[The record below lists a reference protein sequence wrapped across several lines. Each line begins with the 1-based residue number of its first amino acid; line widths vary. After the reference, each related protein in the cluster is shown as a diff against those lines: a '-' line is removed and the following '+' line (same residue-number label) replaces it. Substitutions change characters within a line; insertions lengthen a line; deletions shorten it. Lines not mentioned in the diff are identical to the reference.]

1 MNFRTLP
8 LRLLSC
14 LVLGALAFSAVPNQG
29 YAAPSISKLSVQ
41 GLRIAGSTRI
51 VIDGG
56 ELLPNPQ
63 IVLPFPITSQ
73 QLQPGSTASRVEIEI
88 VLGEAVPVG
97 IYQLRVATDSGI
109 SNARPVGVDHLP
121 QSLLQETLQTL
132 PAAISASVVANESLR
147 IRFAGKRGQRVVI
160 DVEARRLGSVL
171 DPVVRLLNSRG
182 TQFAWSPP
190 RPLLAGD
197 ARCAAELAE
206 DGEYTIVLHDRQ
218 FRGGADRFFRLKV
231 GDLHSADL
239 VFPLGV
245 QLGQPAVL
253 QLLTVGQTDSLSAT
267 VDVSQTGPRPARV
280 DQSLQF
286 TGAFPPV
293 LVSDHAEL
301 IEQQRDDGALQELT
315 AAPVAINGRLMA
327 PGEEDQFVLP
337 VTAGSKLRFD
347 VRARRAGS
355 PLDGVLTIRSVD
367 GKQLAT
373 NDDRP
378 ATSDPGLDFTVPAG
392 TAKIHVALVDLQK
405 RGGDTFVYRISVQDL
420 GRPDFQLALSA
431 DRVNI
436 PAGAGQLI
444 EVRVNRQGY
453 QGSIELTV
461 AGLPAGV
468 EVTSKTI
475 AAGSRR
481 GLVKIT
487 AGEAKPVHGLISI
500 RGRATDV
507 DPPLWRTAELAENS
521 ISKQQPWL
529 RGELAVAVGPPTPIS
544 LTWQVSE
551 PQVLF
556 RGMPLKLQAQLTRRE
571 GVQGEVRLR
580 LQTTQIMPRK
590 KVKKD
595 KKDVMVDDLDRALRL
610 ANVPMLSGDSKQAE
624 VELLVPTDLA
634 DRDWGLTLVAEL
646 LSADKKSV
654 VQSVPG
660 EVLSLQT
667 RSPLNVELASEANI
681 EAKAGAGETG
691 LFAGKIVRASGFD
704 HPVTVTLAALPK
716 GYPAPKVVVAGDKN
730 EFSLPVRFPY
740 GTKAGELQNVKLVA
754 TAAPVAKKENLLVRS
769 NELTVTLKVVP
780 GEKPP
785 GAKLLSI
792 AEDPKKWIS
801 YLSKGDGKISLE
813 LGDKFSG
820 DSSIKVTPD
829 QRFNELVPGLGLK
842 IRENPAEGEYRYL
855 QFAWKKK
862 GGQSICLQLNHDGKW
877 GPDEGARPGAKFRYH
892 SGPGPE
898 CYGAS
903 VLLDKKLPE
912 EFVLVTRDLFADFGE
927 FTLTGLAL
935 SPVDGEF
942 GLFDHLFLA
951 RQESDLE
958 AVKP

>member
-1 MNFRTLP
+1 MNSRTLP

-14 LVLGALAFSAVPNQG
+14 LVSGVLALGAVPNES

-41 GLRIAGSTRI
+41 GLRIDGSTRV
-51 VIDGG
+51 VIEGAG
-56 ELLPNPQ
+56 LLPNPQ
-63 IVLPFPITSQ
+63 IVLPFPIDSQ
-73 QLQPGSTASRVEIEI
+73 TLQPGGTATRVEIEI
-88 VLGEAVPVG
+88 VLGAAVPVG
-97 IYQLRVATDSGI
+97 ICQLRLATDAGI
-109 SNARPVGVDHLP
+109 SNSRPVGADHLP
-121 QSLLQETLQTL
+121 QVVFQESLEAL
-132 PAAISASVVANESLR
+132 PAAISASVVANQSLK
-147 IRFAGKRGQRVVI
+147 IRFQGKRGQRVVI

-171 DPVVRLLNSRG
+171 DPVVRLLNTRG

-197 ARCAAELAE
+197 ARCAAELTE

-231 GDLHSADL
+231 GDLHSVDL
-239 VFPLGV
+239 AFPLGV
-245 QLGQPAVL
+245 ERGNPAPL
-253 QLLTVGQTDSLSAT
+253 QLLTVGQKETVAAT

-280 DQSLQF
+280 DDPLQF
-286 TGAFPPV
+286 TGTLPPV

-301 IEQQRDDGALQELT
+301 IEQEAPGDALQELT
-315 AAPVAINGRLMA
+315 AAPVAVNGRLTS
-327 PGEEDQFVLP
+327 PGEEDRFVLP
-337 VTAGSKLRFD
+337 VTAGSRLRFD
-347 VRARRAGS
+347 VRARRVGS

-367 GKQLAT
+367 GKQLAS

-392 TAKIHVALVDLQK
+392 TAKIQVALTDLQK
-405 RGGDTFVYRISVQDL
+405 RGGHAFVYRVSVQDL
-420 GRPDFQLALSA
+420 GRPDFQLSLSA
-431 DRVNI
+431 DRFNI

-444 EVRVNRQGY
+444 EVQVDRQGY
-453 QGSIELTV
+453 QGPIELSV
-461 AGLPAGV
+461 DGLPAGV

-481 GLVKIT
+481 GLVRIV
-487 AGEAKPVHGLISI
+487 AGDSQPVHGLISI
-500 RGRATDV
+500 RGRAVDV
-507 DPPLWRTAELAENS
+507 DPPLWRAAQLAENA
-521 ISKQQPWL
+521 ISKHQPWL
-529 RGELAVAVGPPTPIS
+529 RSEIGVAVGPPSPIS
-544 LTWQVSE
+544 LTWQIAD

-556 RGMPLKLQAQLTRRE
+556 RGMPLTVQAQLTRRE
-571 GVQGEVRLR
+571 GVQGDVRLR

-595 KKDVMVDDLDRALRL
+595 KKDVMVDDLDRAIRL
-610 ANVPMLSGDSKQAE
+610 ANTPMLSGDTKQAE
-624 VELLVPTDLA
+624 FQLLVPTDLA

-660 EVLSLQT
+660 EVLSLQP
-667 RSPLNVELASEANI
+667 RSPLNVELSGAAKI
-681 EAKAGAGETG
+681 EAKAGGGETG
-691 LFAGKIVRASGFD
+691 NLTGKIVRASGFA

-716 GYPAPKVVVAGDKN
+716 GYPAPKVVVAGDQDA
-730 EFSLPVRFPY
+730 FSLPVRFPY
-740 GTKAGELQNVKLVA
+740 GTKAGELKNVKLVA
-754 TAAPVAKKENLLVRS
+754 TAAPIAKKENLLVRS
-769 NELTVTLKVVP
+769 NELTVELKVVP

-785 GAKLLSI
+785 AAKLLDL
-792 AEDPKKWIS
+792 AQDPEKFIS
-801 YLSKGDGKISLE
+801 YLSKGGGKISLE

-820 DSSIKVTPD
+820 NGSIKVTPD

-842 IRENPAEGEYRYL
+842 IREKPAEGEYRYL

-877 GPDEGARPGAKFRYH
+877 GPGDGTKPGAKFRYH

-903 VLLDKKLPE
+903 VLIDEKLPE

-927 FTLTGLAL
+927 FILTGLAL

-951 RQESDLE
+951 RQESDLD